1 MGGMG
6 TPSAAG
12 SIFGG
17 EVERFAPQLLTA
29 NVSKPAVMKALDSG
43 DRSKAMILALALNDH
58 SLLRKTYQ
66 SVPVAD
72 IPVVISSIG
81 SLLLPALLWFLSMEL
96 KPASGTPHFQFHVN
110 WIAAIIDLHFQTLLD
125 MSPGK
130 ATARTGTALEAAA
143 TSRSDV
149 AALCLQLLVELSQRH
164 AQMSKIFEGNIYL
177 LRYLSNAPPEEAE
190 KEEEEEEANV
200 AAAIAAAMQGQPSHK
215 GLSSGNVAAAIA
227 ASIQGQSSHNG

>member
-96 KPASGTPHFQFHVN
+96 KPSSGTPHFQFHVH
-110 WIAAIIDLHFQTLLD
+110 WIGAIIDLHFQTLLD
-125 MSPGK
+125 MSSGK
-130 ATARTGTALEAAA
+130 ATSRTGSTLEAAA
-143 TSRSDV
+143 ASQSDV

-164 AQMSKIFEGNIYL
+164 AQMSKVFEGNIYTL
-177 LRYLSNAPPEEAE
+177 KYLSLTPGGETEENDD
-190 KEEEEEEANV
+190 EEELDV
-200 AAAIAAAMQGQPSHK
+200 AAA
-215 GLSSGNVAAAIA
+215 VAKAIEA
-227 ASIQGQSSHNG
+227 QQSEKRKQVPDAS